1 MVSTYLEICL
11 EEQLLMKYYVIKHLI
26 LLKFQ
31 RILPRWI
38 PKKFSPMVYRFF
50 NKKSAP
56 AVANTSYG
64 FVKSELH
71 QINN

>member
-31 RILPRWI
+31 NMMI